1 MYLKSSADSS
11 MCIIFSVGN
20 EEQTH
25 EEELTMLITT
35 QEQPRGNVQL
45 QKQLEIMKTG
55 RCRIELYSTQS
66 GRTFS
71 RGSFYQLVVT
81 LFLLP

>member
-1 MYLKSSADSS
+1 MY
-11 MCIIFSVGN
+11 FSVGN

-35 QEQPRGNVQL
+35 QEQPHGNVQL
-45 QKQLEIMKTG
+45 QKQSEIMKIG

-71 RGSFYQLVVT
+71 RGSFFQLVVT
-81 LFLLP
+81 IVFIVNWKLK